1 MELSFG
7 LGVELFCY
15 FVSFA
20 PLYITDSGARSA
32 RSKDSTY
39 NSGNATS

>member
-1 MELSFG
+1 MELTFG

-20 PLYITDSGARSA
+20 LLYITDSGARSA
-32 RSKDSTY
+32 HSEDSY
-39 NSGNATS
+39 LQ

>member
-15 FVSFA
+15 FVIFA
-20 PLYITDSGARSA
+20 PLHITDSGARSA
-32 RSKDSTY
+32 RSEDSY
-39 NSGNATS
+39 LQ